1 MSATAPQESPATAA
15 LISQITPALRMA
27 GMGAW
32 MVDFEHAEVSF
43 DPLLR
48 ELLGAEPTDPLRL
61 SAAAWQAL
69 VHPDD
74 AERQREHCG
83 QCLRG
88 ERDEYIMEYRLRR
101 RDGQWLCCLFR
112 ARVQSRSPQGLARS
126 MVGAYQECADGQR
139 KHDTLQVAASVFT
152 HAREGISITDPS
164 GTIIDVNEAFTRITG
179 YAREEIIGRNPR
191 ILQSGRQTPEFYAA
205 MWKAISTRG
214 YWTGEI
220 WNRRKNGSLF
230 LEVIT
235 ISAVRNAQGALQH
248 YVAVFTDVTSERATE
263 RQLESI
269 AHFDVLTELPNRV
282 LLFDRLR
289 QFMAHCQR
297 RSSSL
302 AVAFLDLDG
311 FKAINDQYGHA
322 LGDQLLIALSR
333 RMGEALREG
342 DTLAR
347 IGGDEFVAVLVDLE
361 RSDDYQPIVERLLSA
376 AATPVALGRHTLQG
390 SASIGVTLFPHDF
403 ADAEQLLRHAD
414 HAMYQAKQAGKN
426 RIAVFDVAH
435 DAAQASQRQNLADI
449 RAAHEQNQFVLYYQP
464 KVNLQTGEVVGA
476 EALIRWQHP
485 QRGLVP
491 PGEFLPIIENHV
503 LSTLVDEW
511 VIATALRQMSQWH
524 GAGLKMKV
532 SVNVRARQLLDAGFA
547 QRLETLLAGQPDV
560 PPDCLE
566 LEILESSA
574 LEDMAQ
580 VSELMRRCQALGVR
594 FALDDFGTGFSSLT
608 YMRRLPAEVIKIDQS
623 FVRDLLSD
631 ADDLAIVQG
640 VIGLAKAFRREV
652 IAEGVETLEHGQVLL
667 ALGCELAQGYGIAR
681 PMPAGSLPAWTQSWT
696 ADRHPKPAAPPA
708 PPPPRD

>member
-139 KHDTLQVAASVFT
+139 KHDNLQVAASVFT

-164 GTIIDVNEAFTRITG
+164 GIIIDVNEAFTRITG
-179 YAREEIIGRNPR
+179 YAREEIIGCNPR
-191 ILQSGRQTPEFYAA
+191 ILQSGRQPPEFYAA

-269 AHFDVLTELPNRV
+269 VHFDVLTELPNRV

-322 LGDQLLIALSR
+322 LGDQLL
-333 RMGEALREG
+333 
-342 DTLAR
+342 
-347 IGGDEFVAVLVDLE
+347 
-361 RSDDYQPIVERLLSA
+361 Q
-376 AATPVALGRHTLQG
+376 
-390 SASIGVTLFPHDF
+390 
-403 ADAEQLLRHAD
+403 
-414 HAMYQAKQAGKN
+414 
-426 RIAVFDVAH
+426 
-435 DAAQASQRQNLADI
+435 
-449 RAAHEQNQFVLYYQP
+449 
-464 KVNLQTGEVVGA
+464 VV
-476 EALIRWQHP
+476 
-485 QRGLVP
+485 
-491 PGEFLPIIENHV
+491 
-503 LSTLVDEW
+503 
-511 VIATALRQMSQWH
+511 
-524 GAGLKMKV
+524 
-532 SVNVRARQLLDAGFA
+532 A
-547 QRLETLLAGQPDV
+547 QRLSRA
-560 PPDCLE
+560 C
-566 LEILESSA
+566 A
-574 LEDMAQ
+574 AWAK
-580 VSELMRRCQALGVR
+580 RC
-594 FALDDFGTGFSSLT
+594 
-608 YMRRLPAEVIKIDQS
+608 
-623 FVRDLLSD
+623 
-631 ADDLAIVQG
+631 
-640 VIGLAKAFRREV
+640 AKAIRWH
-652 IAEGVETLEHGQVLL
+652 ASAAT
-667 ALGCELAQGYGIAR
+667 
-681 PMPAGSLPAWTQSWT
+681 SSW
-696 ADRHPKPAAPPA
+696 PCWWIWNAATTTSPLWSA
-708 PPPPRD
+708 S